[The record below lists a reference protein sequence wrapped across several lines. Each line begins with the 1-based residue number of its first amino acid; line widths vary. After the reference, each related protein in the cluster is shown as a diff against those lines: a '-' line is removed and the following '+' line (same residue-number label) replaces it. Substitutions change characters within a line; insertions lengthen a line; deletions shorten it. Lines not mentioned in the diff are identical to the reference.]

1 MQTLTIE
8 LTGKDSLKALQNL
21 EQRDLIHIVNEPDL
35 NLYSLAGEPIN
46 DDDFRNWV
54 EYAENS
60 PTISLTEAKQRWSD
74 QRKKLQKGK
83 IKVSTTT

>member
-21 EQRDLIHIVNEPDL
+21 EQRDLIHIVNEPEL

-74 QRKKLQKGK
+74 QRKKLQK
-83 IKVSTTT
+83 IIR

>member
-21 EQRDLIHIVNEPDL
+21 EQKELIRIVREPDP
-35 NLYSLAGEPIN
+35 NLYFLSGEPMT
-46 DDDFRNWV
+46 DEDFKNWI

-60 PTISLTEAKQRWSD
+60 PTISLTEAKQ
-74 QRKKLQKGK
+74 LCETQKMK
-83 IKVSTTT
+83 IQKSIR